1 MFDGASHSGLISAC
15 VVVAVC
21 SATSAMTGQTTEEY
35 RTTVQELEEA
45 RDSAR
50 QVFYQLIDSFPARQV
65 DTVRVGTLTVLAEQ
79 PHVDLVRDATI
90 EAWDRLSSELR
101 SDTGFLRQKAIFFPT
116 RGEGRLP
123 VVEDVVIGFPL
134 GEDTPT
140 GQIVAAIIGAADR
153 ILVNE
158 LSDRI
163 AEWLPSAF
171 LYELTSGRR
180 DPPVAPHLEWTYV
193 RLATSTYSMDRGC
206 FAGSMEACKHALWIS
221 EVHNPVTELYDQ
233 QERRRLVERLNQ
245 SRAVV
250 FEIAALRHG
259 CTALG
264 HDSDCIEYLEA
275 VPREMLPL
283 PYTPGVR
290 RSLMRT
296 AIEVGGDGAYGR
308 LVGAHK
314 ATVTDMLQSV
324 SDLPVDSLVAEW
336 YGATMEARPNPT
348 TITPALGLSSAIW
361 VFLFVLTATRSS
373 RWRV

>member
-1 MFDGASHSGLISAC
+1 MFDGDRHCRLISAC

-21 SATSAMTGQTTEEY
+21 SATTAITAQTTDEY

-50 QVFYQLIDSFPARQV
+50 QVFYQLIDSFSARQV
-65 DTVRVGTLTVLAEQ
+65 DTIRVGTLTVLAEQ
-79 PHVDLVRDATI
+79 PHVDLVREATI

-101 SDTGFLRQKAIFFPT
+101 SDTGLLRQKAIYFPK

-123 VVEDVVIGFPL
+123 VVEDVVIGFSL

-158 LSDRI
+158 LSEKT
-163 AEWLPSAF
+163 AEWLPSTF
-171 LYELTSGRR
+171 LYELTSAPR
-180 DPPVAPHLEWTYV
+180 DPSVAPHFEWTYV
-193 RLATSTYSMDRGC
+193 RLATSPYSMDRGC

-221 EVHNPVTELYDQ
+221 EVDNPVTELYDAR
-233 QERRRLVERLNQ
+233 ERRRLVERLNQ
-245 SRAVV
+245 SRSNV

-275 VPREMLPL
+275 VPREVLPL
-283 PYTPGVR
+283 PYTTGVR
-290 RSLMRT
+290 RSLVRT

-308 LVGAHK
+308 LIGAH
-314 ATVTDMLQSV
+314 ATVADMLESV
-324 SDLPVDSLVAEW
+324 SGLTVDSLVGEW
-336 YGATMEARPNPT
+336 YHATMQARPNPT
-348 TITPALGLSSAIW
+348 IITPALGLSSAIW
-361 VFLFVLTATRSS
+361 VLLFVLTATRSS
-373 RWRV
+373 RWRG